1 MVLRFMLRSQF
12 NQHELIST
20 TQIIQHELFSTTQI
34 IQHELF
40 STNCINQVL
49 TNPCLGE

>member
-20 TQIIQHELFSTTQI
+20 TQV

-40 STNCINQVL
+40 STNYSARIVL
-49 TNPCLGE
+49 TKY